1 MNRFLRTVLTVSAL
15 AAAAGQA
22 MAGGNICAPSNAVNQ
37 PGIGDGCTTT
47 YQGVNGSYVF
57 ANIGIFKPTFT
68 SSCDR
73 HDKCYT
79 TLGSTY
85 SSCNGQF
92 LSDMKDACKSSFNPL
107 FFPNEYAQCYA
118 TANAYYAFVEGYAD
132 LEDPLPALQLDALKR
147 SRDMQKNSVEPDVC
161 GTTPERT
168 TLFTSSLISKIN
180 GAFQTNAGRLPTIY
194 EFFTAVNAGT
204 DATNYVTNPA
214 WWESNLTMYSRQ
226 RASVAV
232 PAVGYTRPQDYSYV
246 RFTASPIQSS
256 TTYLWKT
263 NGTATT
269 GTTMAIPLRN
279 PKYNLDWKVE
289 GFIKATHNDT
299 KEKNMKI
306 IDEWVHEQ
314 GWCRDVPGGP
324 CF

>member
-1 MNRFLRTVLTVSAL
+1 MRNLVRAALTVSVL
-15 AAAAGQA
+15 AAAASQA
-22 MAGGNICAPSNAVNQ
+22 VAGGNICAPSNAVNQ

-47 YQGVNGSYVF
+47 YQGVDGSYVF
-57 ANIGIFKPTFT
+57 LNIGIFKPTFT
-68 SSCDR
+68 SSCNR

-107 FFPNEYAQCYA
+107 FFPTEYAQCYA
-118 TANAYYAFVEGYAD
+118 TANSYYAFVEGYAD
-132 LEDPLPALQLDALKR
+132 KEDPLPGLLLDALKR
-147 SRDMQKNSVEPDVC
+147 SITMQRDSVEKDTC
-161 GTTPERT
+161 GTTPEIT
-168 TLFTSSLISKIN
+168 TLYTSSLISKIN

-194 EFFTAVNAGT
+194 EFLTAVNAGT
-204 DATNYVTNPA
+204 DATNYVTNLA
-214 WWESNLTMYSRQ
+214 WWESNLTTYSRQ

-232 PAVGYTRPQDYSYV
+232 PTVGYTSTQDARYV

-269 GTTMAIPLRN
+269 GTTMAIPLRI
-279 PKYNLDWKVE
+279 PKYNLSWKVE

-299 KEKNMKI
+299 KEKNMKV
-306 IDEWVHEQ
+306 IDTWVNEQ